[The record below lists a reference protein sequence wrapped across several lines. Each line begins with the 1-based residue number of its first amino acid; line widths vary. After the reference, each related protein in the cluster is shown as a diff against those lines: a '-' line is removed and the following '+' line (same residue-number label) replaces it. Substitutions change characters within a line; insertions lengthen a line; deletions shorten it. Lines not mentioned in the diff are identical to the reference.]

1 MTQESITIKEIIK
14 LIERTSVDAPV
25 GVVIKFSHCILEDG
39 PKKAWADLFMECRKI
54 AAKAIELDRKLQT
67 MEPFFFKITDYVQ
80 ENASKWDT
88 KYLGGSCHDI
98 IIDRCEKLDTHCK
111 DQHEILVIIS
121 RDMNMWAKSYAEEK
135 ARTIEL
141 SKKLKD
147 MTDIAFD
154 KSTELE
160 RLKLLL
166 KGQQK

>member
-1 MTQESITIKEIIK
+1 MTQESITIDEIIK
-14 LIERTSVDAPV
+14 LDSERTSGEWEAFGSYVELGDGADISGKNTYAEENVAFIAAAP
-25 GVVIKFSHCILEDG
+25 
-39 PKKAWADLFMECRKI
+39 RI
-54 AAKAIELDRKLQT
+54 AAKAIELDQAYKEL
-67 MEPFFFKITDYVQ
+67 
-80 ENASKWDT
+80 
-88 KYLGGSCHDI
+88 
-98 IIDRCEKLDTHCK
+98 
-111 DQHEILVIIS
+111 HETLVIIS